1 MKSKDKTIMRVIKDI
16 SVTFQLWM
24 IPSYLEVEESFF
36 NARFATQFFHPDILY
51 SQSFSTSRIVTFPIF
66 VIKGAN

>member
-24 IPSYLEVEESFF
+24 IPSYLEVEESFS
-36 NARFATQFFHPDILY
+36 NARFATQLFHPHILC
-51 SQSFSTSRIVTFPIF
+51 SQPFSTSRIVTFPIF